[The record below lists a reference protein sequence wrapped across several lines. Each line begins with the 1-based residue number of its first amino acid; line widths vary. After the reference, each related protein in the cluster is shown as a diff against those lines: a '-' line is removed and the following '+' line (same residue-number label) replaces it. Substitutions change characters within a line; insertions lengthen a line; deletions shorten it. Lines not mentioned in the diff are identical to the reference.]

1 MDFTALELVLSGL
14 VLVAAGVSYMWGHD
28 EGIGAGTNATME
40 IMIETGLVSRFKG
53 DDGDWEVCSAG
64 IMNNIC
70 PQCGFK
76 DGEICG
82 EHT

>member
-14 VLVAAGVSYMWGHD
+14 VLVAAGVSYVWGHD
-28 EGIGAGTNATME
+28 EGIGAGTSATME
-40 IMIETGLVSRFKG
+40 IMIETGLVSRFKS
-53 DDGDWEVCSAG
+53 DDGDWQFCSAG
-64 IMNNIC
+64 VMNNIC
-70 PQCGFK
+70 PKCGFK